1 MKKKKLALLG
11 LAVVAGVSLASCGG
25 DNNKTTSKPTTKPS
39 TTVAT
44 TPTTTKPA
52 TVPAYETPTKSR
64 GRVDI
69 HVSYSGKQ
77 GISLVKGT
85 FYNTVENVNYTEG
98 DLLPTWK
105 ALASLVNADI
115 KDASVYGQG
124 SDADTY
130 TAVSTAGYK
139 SETEAGQ
146 MIDLFYNTTANI
158 NAMGSAQE
166 AVNLLN
172 YLEYMPYFS
181 AWLEA
186 NPTMKKT
193 IMVGNAIYYTP
204 YFDGYQDVERMFV
217 MDTNL
222 AKAVLDAANFDAFD
236 ETINGGTNPAANVVQ
251 SGTYQPYV
259 NADFNYAA
267 DTTVDVLN
275 GTKVE
280 QITIKKTENIIK
292 KQNAKLA
299 AGVTGKE
306 LAQDFRAY
314 LDAAYGEYIGA
325 GKLYENYSDIFVS
338 EKAAYNADELIA
350 LMRLVKAN
358 PGVISGDPN
367 MEIEGLSPRGG
378 ANNRVDNMADFMQIW
393 GIQGMT
399 SKKDMLYFDANGNL
413 NDASLTLQTYEGVEN
428 LSAIYDE
435 GLIMGDFYMKSD
447 SIGSTYYLNKY
458 FAKTEA
464 GGGYAFML
472 YDYAA
477 STGASNTKV
486 DGIGTD
492 PAKVAEG
499 FTPATGV
506 RPILPPLAYWGN
518 KAEFNPLTQHLRDL
532 TGKSLLRYSE
542 ENRSLKANAWCIPTS
557 SDNIEG
563 ACAVMDVLF
572 AKEGNRIQDFGPNDG
587 KYWTLGT
594 VAGAEAPVMS
604 NAIKQMIGSSSTD
617 FWTFMRAYVGST
629 HGVGHVR
636 STAIQIQSCNSY
648 AQVGLNNLENAI
660 AYGVVNFNL
669 VDKDPDATSTGYTW
683 DSTVPTAGYTAVDKE
698 EAKKYDSITSFWQ
711 SNKCAATPTGWVSVV
726 VAKAGTIGFDSTT
739 VLGKTAN
746 TQVDYTYKDVFA
758 EQQDKIDIY
767 LYTMADYLG
776 AIPEYAE

>member
-25 DNNKTTSKPTTKPS
+25 GNNKTTSTSATKPGTTVTS
-39 TTVAT
+39 TTT
-44 TPTTTKPA
+44 NKPV
-52 TVPAYETPTKSR
+52 TVPAYETPAKSR

-139 SETEAGQ
+139 SETEDGQ

-172 YLEYMPYFS
+172 YLEHMPYFS
-181 AWLEA
+181 AWLDA

-236 ETINGGTNPAANVVQ
+236 TTINGGSNPAANVVQ

-594 VAGAEAPVMS
+594 VAGVEAPVMS
-604 NAIKQMIGSSSTD
+604 TAIKQMIGSSSTD

-636 STAIQIQSCNSY
+636 STAIQIQSCNAY

-669 VDKDPDATSTGYTW
+669 VDKDPEATSTGYTW